1 MAKVSNNAEF
11 FLIYLF
17 FLYRGDCQSS
27 VVWLPALPPHH
38 PPTWH
43 YLLPER
49 ASEQPEI
56 PAGDQ

>member
-1 MAKVSNNAEF
+1 MAKVSNNADLKLF
-11 FLIYLF
+11 SIIY
-17 FLYRGDCQSS
+17 RSDCQSR

-49 ASEQPEI
+49 AGEQPKI